1 MPVEVQRRHPDVHQP
16 LAKWSEDETLHVAV
30 SYSNPFRWRTR
41 RELAN
46 DCRRHLEQCPNVK
59 VYFGELAYG
68 DRPFE
73 VTDASRPNDI
83 QFRTACELFHK
94 ENILNNVIKR
104 FPPDW
109 KYGAWCDADFHFTRH
124 DWALETIHQLQHY
137 DFVQP
142 FSSYTDLS
150 GETYSTGHLPLRV
163 NSGFAFNY
171 IQNGYRLPE
180 GFANGGWSLPGAAL
194 ASGYDYAAS
203 LKAGRPRGVGATGG
217 AWAFRRSGFDTVGG
231 LLDECILG
239 HGDWFMSFGLV
250 GEDAPDMHV
259 DGYSADYRNKIGAW
273 QRNAAR
279 LKKNIGYVDCFAI
292 HHFHGSKVRR
302 GYSTRDVILARH
314 QFAPTTDLRRDWQ
327 GIYQL
332 TPDKP
337 GLRDDIRQYF
347 VSRSEDNP
355 ELHATERPLV

>member
-1 MPVEVQRRHPDVHQP
+1 
-16 LAKWSEDETLHVAV
+16 VA
-30 SYSNPFRWRTR
+30 N
-41 RELAN
+41 
-46 DCRRHLEQCPNVK
+46 
-59 VYFGELAYG
+59 
-68 DRPFE
+68 
-73 VTDASRPNDI
+73 
-83 QFRTACELFHK
+83 
-94 ENILNNVIKR
+94 
-104 FPPDW
+104 
-109 KYGAWCDADFHFTRH
+109 
-124 DWALETIHQLQHY
+124 
-137 DFVQP
+137 
-142 FSSYTDLS
+142 
-150 GETYSTGHLPLRV
+150 
-163 NSGFAFNY
+163 
-171 IQNGYRLPE
+171 
-180 GFANGGWSLPGAAL
+180 
-194 ASGYDYAAS
+194 GYDYAAS

-259 DGYSADYRNKIGAW
+259 DGYSADYRSKIGAW

-302 GYSTRDVILARH
+302 GYSTRDVILAKH

-347 VSRSEDNP
+347 ISRSEDNP
-355 ELHATERPLV
+355 ELHVSERALV